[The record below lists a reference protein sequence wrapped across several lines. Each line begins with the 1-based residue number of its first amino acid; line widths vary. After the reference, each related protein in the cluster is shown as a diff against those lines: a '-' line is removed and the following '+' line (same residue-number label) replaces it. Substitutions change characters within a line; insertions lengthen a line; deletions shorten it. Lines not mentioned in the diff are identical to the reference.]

1 MEKKPLHEIMAEMLS
16 GSKLT
21 EADNIVGKT
30 DTTIKVDKD
39 VKDPNQEA
47 IDTANIIK
55 SAPTREDPNK
65 DTSEIDD
72 DVDGIADGILVITDP
87 EITSEEFDEVAD
99 ELQGIVDKSDAG
111 ELPFTDKY
119 KGDYILS
126 CPICGGTFVNDTL
139 LDSGEDVCPICC
151 KVPDAFVVSGKIEDA
166 WNAVEKEEVQ
176 DDIEQ
181 EENVEEPETDIP
193 QEPAPSKEPSDD
205 LEIEDEED
213 INKKESKS
221 ISGNKLQ
228 ESKDDDEDKEDDDED
243 EKDNDEEDIK
253 IETEKDAIDFLVNDE
268 EEAIKGYETVLDKL
282 DDLDIEDKDLY
293 KEKIA
298 EIIADEKDHIE
309 ILKGLL
315 KGEDISDEDLD
326 NKEEL
331 EEGKEMEINA
341 GNIKRKAQEILPKE
355 DIDVHD
361 GDLYLKVSDK
371 STELVNQ
378 MKDKDSGLL
387 KKFKSHI
394 DNEMWYEI
402 PFANM
407 EDDYKEKVQESA
419 VDGAGNLTNY
429 IGKPDE
435 NDYVGSVWENNKAY
449 KFDVYKVGDKYV
461 DGNGY
466 EVEPDKVKQ
475 LEKKTEDYDE
485 DDTRNKEV
493 INPEDKEYYDGKKW
507 QVRVWC
513 GSGYMLDYFNLYH
526 DGQDTENML
535 CKVVAYAENN
545 DPDILL
551 KVDDIMEEINTL
563 WEDEYKEWAEDNGE
577 DEFQFA
583 TDYLDLV
590 YVDATEEGASQPYF
604 IRGENLAILDF
615 DMNES
620 KLEEDVNSDV
630 LSKAEQLGKQAFE
643 NGMKR
648 IPAQDKE
655 LVDLLDGIAIGD
667 GGKVLDAWLNAWDK
681 ANTSAPIN
689 EEKELVTEDID
700 TNKTVSAKSI
710 KEAEKFLMKYDFDED
725 DAYTVLQAIGYTLLD
740 WELYPEDEDIVDV
753 DISTTINDISISKS
767 KEVLIDNGIDKDNVL
782 SVLQSLG
789 QILLGIDLF
798 SNLKEEK
805 EIKTESKLVWQS
817 SDDGTDEEGFWEW
830 LEEYQDLDE
839 QVQERV
845 FEIEEQ
851 TEQEATEED
860 IEQIRNEIA
869 DSYREEYYDT
879 LNSQLLEDWED
890 NIKPML
896 ENQLDETDTL
906 ICMGTANTWDR
917 SGSAYRI
924 CDGINELQNIMG
936 DNDYNYIALYQED
949 TGLRM
954 DFGHHDGTHRMYLYT
969 LASTPEMIFETLYD
983 KQSPIV
989 TGYEDFDDYL
999 SEHYEGDI
1007 VEDLLDNAQDNQDV
1021 LEKVL
1026 KPLVNL
1032 L

>member
-65 DTSEIDD
+65 DTSVVDD

-166 WNAVEKEEVQ
+166 GNAVEKEEVQ

-181 EENVEEPETDIP
+181 EENTDEPENDIPEEPALD
-193 QEPAPSKEPSDD
+193 KEPSGADD

-213 INKKESKS
+213 TNKKESKS
-221 ISGNKLQ
+221 INGNKLQ
-228 ESKDDDEDKEDDDED
+228 ESKEDDEDKEEIEDED
-243 EKDNDEEDIK
+243 IEIK
-253 IETEKDAIDFLVNDE
+253 TEKDAIDFLVNDE
-268 EEAIKGYETVLDKL
+268 EEAIKGYETILDKL
-282 DDLDIEDKDLY
+282 DDLGIENKDLY
-293 KEKIA
+293 KEKIV

-315 KGEDISDEDLD
+315 KGEDISDGDLD

-331 EEGKEMEINA
+331 EEGKDMEINA
-341 GNIKRKAQEILPKE
+341 GNIKKKAQEILPKE

-551 KVDDIMEEINTL
+551 KVDDVMEEINTL

-620 KLEEDVNSDV
+620 KLEEDVSSDI
-630 LSKAEQLGKQAFE
+630 LSRAEQLGKEAFE
-643 NGMKR
+643 SGMKR
-648 IPAQDKE
+648 VPAQDKE
-655 LVDLLDGIAIGD
+655 LVSLLDDIAIGD

-681 ANTSAPIN
+681 ANIDAPV
-689 EEKELVTEDID
+689 EE
-700 TNKTVSAKSI
+700 NKKI
-710 KEAEKFLMKYDFDED
+710 
-725 DAYTVLQAIGYTLLD
+725 
-740 WELYPEDEDIVDV
+740 
-753 DISTTINDISISKS
+753 
-767 KEVLIDNGIDKDNVL
+767 
-782 SVLQSLG
+782 
-789 QILLGIDLF
+789 
-798 SNLKEEK
+798 EEK

-817 SDDGTDEEGFWEW
+817 SDDGEDEEGFWEW

-879 LNSQLLEDWED
+879 LNNQLLEDWED

-924 CDGINELQNIMG
+924 CDGITELQNIMG

-1021 LEKVL
+1021 IEKVL

>member
-65 DTSEIDD
+65 DTSETDD

-166 WNAVEKEEVQ
+166 GNAVEKEEVQ

-205 LEIEDEED
+205 LEIEDEGD
-213 INKKESKS
+213 TNKKESKS
-221 ISGNKLQ
+221 INGNKLQ
-228 ESKDDDEDKEDDDED
+228 ESKEDDEDKENDGD
-243 EKDNDEEDIK
+243 EKDNDEEDIE

-331 EEGKEMEINA
+331 EEGKDMEINA
-341 GNIKRKAQEILPKE
+341 GNIKKKAQEILPKE

-419 VDGAGNLTNY
+419 VDNAGNLTNY

-449 KFDVYKVGDKYV
+449 KFDVYKVEDKYV

-545 DPDILL
+545 EPDILL
-551 KVDDIMEEINTL
+551 KVDDVMEEINTL

-620 KLEEDVNSDV
+620 KLEEDVSSDI
-630 LSKAEQLGKQAFE
+630 LSKAEQLGKEAFE

-648 IPAQDKE
+648 VPAQDKE

-681 ANTSAPIN
+681 ANVDAPV
-689 EEKELVTEDID
+689 EE
-700 TNKTVSAKSI
+700 
-710 KEAEKFLMKYDFDED
+710 
-725 DAYTVLQAIGYTLLD
+725 
-740 WELYPEDEDIVDV
+740 
-753 DISTTINDISISKS
+753 SK
-767 KEVLIDNGIDKDNVL
+767 KV
-782 SVLQSLG
+782 
-789 QILLGIDLF
+789 
-798 SNLKEEK
+798 EEK

-817 SDDGTDEEGFWEW
+817 SDDGTDEEGFWKW

-839 QVQERV
+839 QVQERI

-869 DSYREEYYDT
+869 DSYREKYYDT

>member
-65 DTSEIDD
+65 DTSVVDD

-166 WNAVEKEEVQ
+166 GNAVEKEEVQ

-181 EENVEEPETDIP
+181 EENTDEPENDIPEEPALD
-193 QEPAPSKEPSDD
+193 KEPSGADD

-213 INKKESKS
+213 TNKKESKS
-221 ISGNKLQ
+221 INGNKLQ
-228 ESKDDDEDKEDDDED
+228 ESKEDDEDKEEIEDED
-243 EKDNDEEDIK
+243 IEIK
-253 IETEKDAIDFLVNDE
+253 TEKDAIDFLVNDE
-268 EEAIKGYETVLDKL
+268 EEAIKGYETILDKL
-282 DDLDIEDKDLY
+282 DDLGIENKDLY
-293 KEKIA
+293 KEKIV

-315 KGEDISDEDLD
+315 KGEDISDGDLD

-331 EEGKEMEINA
+331 EEGKDMEINA
-341 GNIKRKAQEILPKE
+341 GNIKKKAQEILPKE

-551 KVDDIMEEINTL
+551 KVDDVMEEINTL

-620 KLEEDVNSDV
+620 KLEEDVSSDI
-630 LSKAEQLGKQAFE
+630 LSRAEQLGKEAFE
-643 NGMKR
+643 SGMKR
-648 IPAQDKE
+648 VPAQDKE
-655 LVDLLDGIAIGD
+655 LVSLLDDIAIGD

-681 ANTSAPIN
+681 ANIDAPV
-689 EEKELVTEDID
+689 EE
-700 TNKTVSAKSI
+700 NKKI
-710 KEAEKFLMKYDFDED
+710 
-725 DAYTVLQAIGYTLLD
+725 
-740 WELYPEDEDIVDV
+740 
-753 DISTTINDISISKS
+753 
-767 KEVLIDNGIDKDNVL
+767 
-782 SVLQSLG
+782 
-789 QILLGIDLF
+789 
-798 SNLKEEK
+798 EEK

-817 SDDGTDEEGFWEW
+817 SDDGEDEEGFWEW

-879 LNSQLLEDWED
+879 LNNQLLEDW
-890 NIKPML
+890 
-896 ENQLDETDTL
+896 
-906 ICMGTANTWDR
+906 GR
-917 SGSAYRI
+917 
-924 CDGINELQNIMG
+924 
-936 DNDYNYIALYQED
+936 
-949 TGLRM
+949 
-954 DFGHHDGTHRMYLYT
+954 
-969 LASTPEMIFETLYD
+969 
-983 KQSPIV
+983 
-989 TGYEDFDDYL
+989 
-999 SEHYEGDI
+999 
-1007 VEDLLDNAQDNQDV
+1007 
-1021 LEKVL
+1021 
-1026 KPLVNL
+1026 
-1032 L
+1032 

>member
-65 DTSEIDD
+65 DTSDVDD

-166 WNAVEKEEVQ
+166 GNAVEKEEVQ

-181 EENVEEPETDIP
+181 EENTDEPENDIPEEPALD
-193 QEPAPSKEPSDD
+193 KEPSGADD

-213 INKKESKS
+213 TNKKESKS
-221 ISGNKLQ
+221 INGNKLQ
-228 ESKDDDEDKEDDDED
+228 ESKEDDEDKEEKEDED
-243 EKDNDEEDIK
+243 
-253 IETEKDAIDFLVNDE
+253 IEINTEKDAIDFLVNDE
-268 EEAIKGYETVLDKL
+268 EEAIKGYEEVLDKL
-282 DDLDIEDKDLY
+282 DDLGIENKELY

-331 EEGKEMEINA
+331 EEGKDMEINA
-341 GNIKRKAQEILPKE
+341 GNIKKKAQEILPKE
-355 DIDVHD
+355 DIDIHD

-419 VDGAGNLTNY
+419 VDSAGNLTNY

-535 CKVVAYAENN
+535 CKVVAYAENS

-551 KVDDIMEEINTL
+551 KVDDVIEEINTL

-620 KLEEDVNSDV
+620 KLEEDVSSDI
-630 LSKAEQLGKQAFE
+630 LSRAEQLGKEAFE
-643 NGMKR
+643 SGMKR
-648 IPAQDKE
+648 VPAQDKE
-655 LVDLLDGIAIGD
+655 LVSLLDDIAIGD

-681 ANTSAPIN
+681 ANIDAPV
-689 EEKELVTEDID
+689 EE
-700 TNKTVSAKSI
+700 NKKI
-710 KEAEKFLMKYDFDED
+710 
-725 DAYTVLQAIGYTLLD
+725 
-740 WELYPEDEDIVDV
+740 
-753 DISTTINDISISKS
+753 
-767 KEVLIDNGIDKDNVL
+767 
-782 SVLQSLG
+782 
-789 QILLGIDLF
+789 
-798 SNLKEEK
+798 EEK

-817 SDDGTDEEGFWEW
+817 SDDGEDEEGFWEW

-879 LNSQLLEDWED
+879 LNNQLLEDWED

-989 TGYEDFDDYL
+989 TRYEDFDDYL